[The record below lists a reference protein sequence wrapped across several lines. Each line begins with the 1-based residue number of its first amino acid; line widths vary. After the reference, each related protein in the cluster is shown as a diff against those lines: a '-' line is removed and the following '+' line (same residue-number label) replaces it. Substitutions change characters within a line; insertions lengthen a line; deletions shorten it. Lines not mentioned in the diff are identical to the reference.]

1 MVVISYIKLY
11 KKMQEEGFS
20 ALQAFRNMGRIRKM
34 DPSILKA
41 LQEWLEGGYPVLT
54 VNGVSFEELVEDEDM
69 NPIRAFLMLDW
80 IHREPASAMRYMAV
94 ERYVGKDIQ
103 LSESE
108 KKKLDE
114 VIGRKKVDTACGDI
128 SEWEDKSDIVLND

>member
-54 VNGVSFEELVEDEDM
+54 VNGVSFEELVEEEDM

-80 IHREPASAMRYMAV
+80 KMNIIVFIGILGFSLFYFLIISDFV
-94 ERYVGKDIQ
+94 C
-103 LSESE
+103 
-108 KKKLDE
+108 KLYAI
-114 VIGRKKVDTACGDI
+114 VIRQY
-128 SEWEDKSDIVLND
+128 S

>member
-54 VNGVSFEELVEDEDM
+54 VNGVSFEELVEEEDM

-108 KKKLDE
+108 KKK
-114 VIGRKKVDTACGDI
+114 
-128 SEWEDKSDIVLND
+128 